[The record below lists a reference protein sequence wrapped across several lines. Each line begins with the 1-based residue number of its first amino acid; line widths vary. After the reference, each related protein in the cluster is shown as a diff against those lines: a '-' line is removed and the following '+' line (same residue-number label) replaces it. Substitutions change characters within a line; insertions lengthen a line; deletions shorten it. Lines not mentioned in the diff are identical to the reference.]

1 MEKKWLVI
9 GILLVL
15 GIVSVWQIGHM
26 VGLSVK
32 TQGAEELFSF
42 NSDTYSDNETFIF
55 SDYDLK
61 QDNEFGSVFALNG
74 SNFIRTKKINITE
87 DDSFSV
93 NIIAKTEDSTNKNS
107 LGLISSHSQNNE
119 TGFRLLYR
127 NFDNKDRIYFEIGN
141 VKDYA
146 EIKKGSCLNKWCSY
160 TLTYNA
166 DNGKVKVYLNGEK
179 IKEFKSNN
187 KISVNKNINIGKT
200 IDINSEYFIGEIADA
215 EVYKGVLSDGEIKKI
230 YEYKLG

>member
-61 QDNEFGSVFALNG
+61 QDNDLGEVFALNG
-74 SNFIRTKKINITE
+74 SNFIRTKKVNITE

-93 NIIAKTEDSTNKNS
+93 NILAKTEDSTNKNS

-141 VKDYA
+141 VKDYV
-146 EIKKGSCLNKWCSY
+146 EIEKGSCLNKWCSY
-160 TLTYNA
+160 TLTYNTN
-166 DNGKVKVYLNGEK
+166 NGKVKVYLNGEK
-179 IKEFKSNN
+179 VKEFKSNN
-187 KISVNKNINIGKT
+187 KVSVNKNINIGKT
-200 IDINSEYFIGEIADA
+200 IDINNEYFIGEISKA
-215 EVYKGVLSDGEIKKI
+215 ELYKGILSDGEIKVLSNKT
-230 YEYKLG
+230 